1 MMRGTAASH
10 GKEGMTSRVT
20 IAAWKNA
27 HKNVKT
33 KRHST
38 TAPSSECDRHHAAST
53 LCMRHVNQL
62 NRRRASNQGRRVH
75 NRPTGRLS
83 AFFLFVTAN
92 QSELSAPVCS
102 FWSKIIC
109 VAPRSTLHQPRIINT
124 SAVLFFLCLH
134 ETDPDRFHPKRNTGV
149 NRSDRAIGERKKEQ
163 IASWNQ
169 LKYV

>member
-102 FWSKIIC
+102 FWSKIIW

-124 SAVLFFLCLH
+124 SAVLFFCVYTKQIQIVFIRK
-134 ETDPDRFHPKRNTGV
+134 ETR
-149 NRSDRAIGERKKEQ
+149 E
-163 IASWNQ
+163 
-169 LKYV
+169 